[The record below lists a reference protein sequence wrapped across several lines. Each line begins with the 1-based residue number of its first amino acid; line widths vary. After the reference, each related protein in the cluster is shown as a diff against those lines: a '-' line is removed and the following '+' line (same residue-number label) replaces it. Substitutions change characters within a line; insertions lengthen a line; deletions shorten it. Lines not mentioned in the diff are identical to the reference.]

1 MFWWTLYYIVV
12 SNFSPAM
19 VYESLIKGHKIDIK
33 GNAMNFLHDYNQ
45 IIYFY
50 LISNAVPDG

>member
-1 MFWWTLYYIVV
+1 
-12 SNFSPAM
+12 M